1 MWAQLWY
8 CSSLCWKQV
17 SHFQQLHGNLLK
29 LNMGH
34 LHHLAIQC
42 HVLHVLMTQ
51 QSFFGCFFFFFPLRW
66 SHVSVKL
73 KCIAPWADR
82 ESGGLNKIHMWLVIA
97 AAYQMKGKKAL
108 TGAAQN
114 SSCRSPAPGAP
125 QPGSPCSPVPPHK
138 VQPCRSPRG
147 QRSRAAAGAP
157 PAPTNPETL
166 PSECACPLSHAEDTD
181 LCKSRSKRNAFHSLR
196 VAFVVVVSFFHLYRK
211 KKNRTPWQRE
221 RAAAL
226 GQLPTTQGWN
236 PCKEERK
243 GGATEAKTYWCRK
256 KNAWV
261 NDTAWS
267 PQSSGNKGDRG
278 ARAQGSLR
286 GASVCSHGITALPTE
301 HWASR
306 ESEAGLGLGVSAPG
320 QKQCMIPAGQLHY
333 GPTHA

>member
-1 MWAQLWY
+1 MQVFSTETALLFY
-8 CSSLCWKQV
+8 LPKCELNFDIVQV
-17 SHFQQLHGNLLK
+17 SVENKCPISSSSMETCSNLTWDTSITLQYNVMYFMYSWHNK
-29 LNMGH
+29 AFLVG
-34 LHHLAIQC
+34 
-42 HVLHVLMTQ
+42 
-51 QSFFGCFFFFFPLRW
+51 FFFFFPLRW

-157 PAPTNPETL
+157 PAPTNSETL

-211 KKNRTPWQRE
+211 KKTEHRDREKELQHLASCQQPRDEIHAKRKEKVELRRQKHIGAGRKTLGWMTPPEVLR
-221 RAAAL
+221 AL
-226 GQLPTTQGWN
+226 GT
-236 PCKEERK
+236 K
-243 GGATEAKTYWCRK
+243 GTE
-256 KNAWV
+256 V
-261 NDTAWS
+261 
-267 PQSSGNKGDRG
+267 PVL
-278 ARAQGSLR
+278 RA
-286 GASVCSHGITALPTE
+286 P
-301 HWASR
+301 
-306 ESEAGLGLGVSAPG
+306 SEVPLCAA
-320 QKQCMIPAGQLHY
+320 MA
-333 GPTHA
+333 